1 MTLRLGWFT
10 TARGSGSRA
19 MYEAMADAIAGGQIE
34 AEFAFVFCNRDPGED
49 ETTDGFF
56 ELVHAN
62 GHPLVTR
69 SSVRYR
75 RSVGGDRSRP
85 GEALPAWRADYD
97 RAVDQDLAAHPFD
110 VGVLAGYMLIFTGG
124 FVERHP
130 LLNLH
135 PALPDGPTGTWR
147 EVIRELIRGR
157 ATESGV
163 MLHMAIPDVDEGP
176 VAAFCRYS
184 LRAAGFESLWAELES
199 DIDRLDDE
207 ALEATPLFT
216 AIRNEGV
223 RYESPL
229 LMATIAEFAAGRL
242 RAQGAAVVDADGKP
256 RAPADLTSEV
266 SKRVASSSH
275 T

>member
-34 AEFAFVFCNRDPGED
+34 AQFAFVFCNRDPGED

-56 ELVHAN
+56 ELVRAN
-62 GHPLVTR
+62 SHPLVTR

-85 GEALPAWRADYD
+85 GAALPAWRADYD
-97 RAVDQDLAAHPFD
+97 RAVDLDLAAHPFD

-124 FVERHP
+124 FVQRHP
-130 LLNLH
+130 LFNLH

-147 EVIRELIRGR
+147 EVIRELMRGR

-184 LRAAGFESLWAELES
+184 LRAERFESLWAELEGE
-199 DIDRLDDE
+199 IDGLDDE

-216 AIRNEGV
+216 AIRDEGV

-229 LMATIAEFAAGRL
+229 LLATIAELATGRL
-242 RAQGAAVVDADGKP
+242 RVQGAVVVDADGKP
-256 RAPADLTSEV
+256 RAPADLTAEV
-266 SKRVASSSH
+266 SKRIASSSH
-275 T
+275 A

>member
-19 MYEAMADAIAGGQIE
+19 MYETVADAIASGQIE

-56 ELVHAN
+56 ELVRAN

-85 GEALPAWRADYD
+85 GAPLPAWRADYD
-97 RAVDQDLAAHPFD
+97 ALVDGDLAEHLFD

-163 MLHMAIPDVDEGP
+163 MLHMAIPDVDDGP
-176 VAAFCRYS
+176 VVAFCRYS
-184 LRAAGFESLWAELES
+184 LRGAGFESLWAELES
-199 DIDRLDDE
+199 EIDGLDDD
-207 ALEATPLFT
+207 ALEETPLFA
-216 AIRNEGV
+216 AIRDEGA

-229 LMATIAEFAAGRL
+229 LLATIAEFAAGRL
-242 RAQGAAVVDADGKP
+242 RAHGAAVVDADGRP
-256 RAPADLTSEV
+256 RAPADLTAEV
-266 SKRVASSSH
+266 GRRVASSRH
-275 T
+275 A